1 MAALTTSIP
10 VNCALPTHSFSWR
23 SVHTHVGFKQVV
35 CVAVA
40 ALVIGGISCEWQSIS
55 WLTNIYPLPSNC
67 QLYQIVT
74 LLLNSDAIHLCPLP
88 HHSCDLL
95 HLRSCGA
102 VGCAAADLGTPLQ

>member
-1 MAALTTSIP
+1 MNGCADHEHSCELCLANALIFLEKCS
-10 VNCALPTHSFSWR
+10 
-23 SVHTHVGFKQVV
+23 HTHGAQASCMCCCSSF
-35 CVAVA
+35 
-40 ALVIGGISCEWQSIS
+40 GGISYEWQSIS

-74 LLLNSDAIHLCPLP
+74 LLLHNDAIHLCPLP